1 MLDWILHVDERLT
14 ELVASFGPLSYAALF
29 LIVFAE
35 TGLVV
40 TPFLPGD
47 SLLFAAGALA
57 ATGALRIEILVPV
70 LIVAAVIGDAVNYSI
85 GSRLAHHFLPG
96 GSALDAPRTGLA
108 AWIKPEHVARAHE
121 FFVKHGGKAIVL
133 ARFVPIVRTF
143 VPFVAG
149 GASMP
154 YRQFAIYNVAG
165 GVAWVVLCAG
175 AGYAFGNIP
184 VVKENFELVVI
195 GIVGVSVMPLA
206 FEVLRTMRGRKGEAK
221 A

>member
-14 ELVASFGPLSYAALF
+14 QLVASVGPLSYIVLF

-57 ATGALRIEILVPV
+57 ATGALRIEILIPV
-70 LIVAAVIGDAVNYSI
+70 LIIAAVLGDAVNYSI
-85 GSRLAHHFLPG
+85 GSRIAHRFLPG
-96 GSALDAPRTGLA
+96 GQPDDSPPSGIGR
-108 AWIKPEHVARAHE
+108 WIRPEHVARAHE
-121 FFVKHGGKAIVL
+121 FFVRHGGKAVVL

-154 YRQFAIYNVAG
+154 YREFALYNVTGA
-165 GVAWVVLCAG
+165 VLWVGICAG

-184 VVKENFELVVI
+184 VVKDNFELVVV
-195 GIVGVSVMPLA
+195 GIVLVSVLPLA
-206 FEVLRTMRGRKGEAK
+206 IEILRSMFGRDGEAK